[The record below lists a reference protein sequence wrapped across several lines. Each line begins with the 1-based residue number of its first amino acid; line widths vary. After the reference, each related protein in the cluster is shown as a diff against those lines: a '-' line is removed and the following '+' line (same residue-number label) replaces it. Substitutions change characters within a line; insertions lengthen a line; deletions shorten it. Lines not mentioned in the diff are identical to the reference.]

1 MNQKDKVIQLGF
13 IGHVGH
19 GKTSLS
25 QALMLVSTGES
36 DYVKEDNIR
45 GIVFFP
51 KPQNYHKSI
60 KKD

>member
-25 QALMLVSTGES
+25 QALMLVSTGKS
-36 DYVKEDNIR
+36 DYVQEDNVR
-45 GIVFFP
+45 GIPLV
-51 KPQNYHKSI
+51 KPQNYHKSV